1 MISAKMYRPSDN
13 LKGYEMNKEAR
24 ARDDTDALCGRSEDY
39 RDYQDV
45 ALPMTALLRNQP
57 AGAYNAP
64 HTHRHG
70 QLLYATHGV
79 MRVATDDGLWFLPPR
94 RALWIPAG
102 VVHDQLMLGAV
113 SMRSIY
119 IQADLAARY
128 GERCRVLEVST
139 LLREL
144 ILILA
149 SQPIEYDLEGRNA
162 HVVALILSELE
173 SARTL
178 PLQIPW
184 PADRRLLVICNAIL
198 EAPGHARTIEYWAD
212 KVGASSRTLIRLFL
226 KQTGMT
232 FRSWVQQVRL
242 ASALDRLDNGEAIS
256 VVAKAL
262 GYSSV
267 SAFSSMF
274 RRVMGDSPSAF
285 MAAR

>member
-1 MISAKMYRPSDN
+1 
-13 LKGYEMNKEAR
+13 MNTEAR
-24 ARDDTDALCGRSEDY
+24 MLGQAKAPDGRSEDY

-45 ALPMTALLRNQP
+45 ALPMTALVRNQP
-57 AGAYNAP
+57 AGAYNTP

-119 IQADLAARY
+119 VQADLASRF

-144 ILILA
+144 ILVLA
-149 SQPIEYDLEGRNA
+149 GQPIEYELEGRNT
-162 HVVALILSELE
+162 HVVALILDELAA
-173 SARTL
+173 ARTL

-184 PADRRLLVICNAIL
+184 PTDRRLLVICNAIL
-198 EAPGHARTIEYWAD
+198 ESPGHARTLEYWAD
-212 KVGASSRTLIRLFL
+212 SVGASPRTLIRLFL
-226 KQTGMT
+226 RQTGMS
-232 FRSWVQQVRL
+232 FRNWVQQVRL
-242 ASALDRLDNGEAIS
+242 ASALDRLENGEAIGA
-256 VVAKAL
+256 VARAL
-262 GYSSV
+262 GYASA

-274 RRVMGDSPSAF
+274 RRVMGESPSAF
-285 MAAR
+285 LAPR